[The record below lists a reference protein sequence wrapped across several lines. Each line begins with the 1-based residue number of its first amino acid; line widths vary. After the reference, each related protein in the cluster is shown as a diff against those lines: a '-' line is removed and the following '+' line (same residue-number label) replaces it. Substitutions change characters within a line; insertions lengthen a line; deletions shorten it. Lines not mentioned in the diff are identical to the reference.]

1 MPNIDFVDQ
10 APWIT
15 GRARKIAKKTF
26 HQGDTH
32 AIDNSPLTIDKE

>member
-1 MPNIDFVDQ
+1 MPIVDKEIPNIDFIDQ

-26 HQGDTH
+26 HQ
-32 AIDNSPLTIDKE
+32 